1 MDWPA
6 AVARDFLLAGAN
18 TVPLYTPPGST
29 AASEKK
35 TVEEDIHVLARL
47 ANQIQL
53 NDGIN
58 DNHFVIEEHLIRV
71 VYFHRCL

>member
-35 TVEEDIHVLARL
+35 AVEEDIHVLARL

-53 NDGIN
+53 NDGIKCAPFFME
-58 DNHFVIEEHLIRV
+58 DKLI
-71 VYFHRCL
+71 